1 MAGNQNSSKL
11 KVAGSNPAGVA
22 NSLKYLSVICRC
34 KSSHKTRLGS
44 AREDRKEGVARVT
57 DSDETKLRD
66 SEVALMDAVKVAF
79 DLMMYAGIK
88 PAQIDKLLASLSAQY
103 PAEEMP
109 RAIWVIEQIREFVN
123 NPQRATYRDQRRLLQ
138 EKDAA
143 GSA

>member
-1 MAGNQNSSKL
+1 M
-11 KVAGSNPAGVA
+11 
-22 NSLKYLSVICRC
+22 
-34 KSSHKTRLGS
+34 
-44 AREDRKEGVARVT
+44 T

-79 DLMMYAGIK
+79 DLMMYARIK

-123 NPQRATYRDQRRLLQ
+123 NPQRATYRDLRRLLQ